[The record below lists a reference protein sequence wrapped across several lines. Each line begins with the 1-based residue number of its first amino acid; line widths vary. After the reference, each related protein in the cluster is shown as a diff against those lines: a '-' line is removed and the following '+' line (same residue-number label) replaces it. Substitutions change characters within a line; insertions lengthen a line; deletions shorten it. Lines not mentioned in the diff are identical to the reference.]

1 VHFTAQI
8 FFDFDN
14 YDVWRIYALLLRA
27 SQDQQVAVTVEWR
40 PFLIGKPRDESD
52 PPNRVLALAA
62 AEAVRIAN
70 PGEYDKFVRA
80 LLTMAYQEKDDP
92 GSKKI
97 LAVAAH
103 VAGID
108 GDAVIARMLDPGLD
122 LLQRATDA
130 ARELGVSKV
139 PTIVRQGPP
148 VYVKTTGAIS
158 YGNPVARLELINSML
173 DDDGIWELSKP

>member
-1 VHFTAQI
+1 MHFTGQI
-8 FFDFDN
+8 FFGFDT

-27 SQDQQVAVTVEWR
+27 SQDKRVTVAVEWR
-40 PFLIGKPRDESD
+40 PFLADDLEDGAD

-62 AEAVRIAN
+62 SEAVRSAT
-70 PGEYDKFVRA
+70 PAEYDKFVRA

-108 GDAVIARMLDPGLD
+108 GDAVIARAFDPGLD

-139 PTIVRQGPP
+139 
-148 VYVKTTGAIS
+148 ADHCA
-158 YGNPVARLELINSML
+158 ARPSCLHQ
-173 DDDGIWELSKP
+173 DDRGCQLRRPGCPSRTDQRHAR

>member
-1 VHFTAQI
+1 MHFTGRI

-27 SQDQQVAVTVEWR
+27 SQDPQVAITVEWQ
-40 PFLIGKPRDESD
+40 PFLVGELDYETD
-52 PPNRVLALAA
+52 LPNRVLALAA
-62 AEAVRIAN
+62 SEAVRMEY
-70 PGEYDKFVRA
+70 PTEYDRFVRA

-108 GDAVIARMLDPGLD
+108 GDAVIARALDPGLD
-122 LLQRATDA
+122 QLQRATAA

-158 YGNPVARLELINSML
+158 YGNPVARLELINDML

>member
-1 VHFTAQI
+1 MEFTGQV
-8 FFDFDN
+8 FFSFDT

-27 SQDQQVAVTVEWR
+27 SQDERVTVAVEWR
-40 PFLIGKPRDESD
+40 PFLVDDLDDGADASR
-52 PPNRVLALAA
+52 RVLALAA
-62 AEAVRIAN
+62 SEAVRSAN
-70 PGEYDKFVRA
+70 PAEYDKFVRA

-97 LAVAAH
+97 LAVAAR

-108 GDAVIARMLDPGLD
+108 GDAVIAQALDPGIG
-122 LLQRATDA
+122 LLQKATDA

-148 VYVKTTGAIS
+148 VYVKTSGAAS
-158 YGNPVARLELINSML
+158 YGDPVARLALINSML